1 MHARATLLTATV
13 GVLLSASFGSAW
25 ADGVP
30 PASVTTERY
39 DWTGLYVGVHL
50 GGGVNLID
58 VTDPLGPALFG
69 NPIRSPGPFGGL
81 QAGYNYQS
89 GIMVYGL
96 EAEISFPQMEG
107 TNTCSATDAAI
118 VNSTCRLNT
127 DFVGNLAAR
136 LGVAVGPQDRGLVY
150 GKTGVAWST
159 GSIDIATNDMLGG
172 VLGNPVDATSASL
185 TQWGWT
191 IGAGAEYAL
200 SSKWSVK
207 GEYDYTTFGDRGVTL
222 LPTAYLDAAGT
233 VTTTVPTRQGQVSQD
248 THAVKIGLNYRIDGG
263 DLTGIEQEDE
273 PRPAGHLPFGFEV
286 GGRYWYSWGRHKYD
300 LGFGKADNR
309 PIISDVSRLN
319 YDDLQT
325 NAGEVVG
332 RITAPW
338 NLFAKGFIG
347 TGTTT
352 NGHMNDEDFVLRE
365 ELPGGGFGPTVPYT
379 NALLG
384 GIRGGM
390 PWYGTIDV
398 GYDWWRTNGYRFGT
412 YVGYNYFR
420 ESLGAYGCVQLINPL
435 GPCGPGGGG
444 AIAPT
449 GHAVISQ
456 DGRWQSLRLGAE
468 TEFYLAPRFKVSAD
482 AAYLPYV
489 TVDAAD
495 NHFSGNTATV
505 ASVNPMTGTGVG
517 TQLEVMFSYDVT
529 DRWSVGVGGRYWA
542 MWTTNASDRRT
553 YDRER
558 GGPQAS
564 QPPIDIKLESER
576 TGLLGQVL
584 YKFD

>member
-1 MHARATLLTATV
+1 MRSLQLGGLALRLALAAWFASATV
-13 GVLLSASFGSAW
+13 H
-25 ADGVP
+25 ADGSETARPGVVP
-30 PASVTTERY
+30 PFN
-39 DWTGLYVGVHL
+39 WTGLYVGVHL

-58 VTDPLGPALFG
+58 VNDPVGPALFG

-89 GIMVYGL
+89 GIVVYGL

-107 TNTCSATDAAI
+107 TNTCSAVDAAI
-118 VNSTCRLNT
+118 VNSTCRLNSDVLGSLT
-127 DFVGNLAAR
+127 GRV
-136 LGVAVGPQDRGLVY
+136 GVAVGPQGRGLVY

-159 GSIDIATNDMLGG
+159 GSFDVATNDMQIGA
-172 VLGNPVDATSASL
+172 LGNPVAITHAGL

-200 SSKWSVK
+200 SSNWSVK
-207 GEYDYTTFGDRGVTL
+207 GEYDYTTFGDRDVTL

-233 VTTTVPTRQGQVSQD
+233 VTGTVPARQGEVSQD
-248 THAVKIGLNYRIDGG
+248 THALKIGLNYRFGGGGVIDDGG
-263 DLTGIEQEDE
+263 GSLKDE
-273 PRPAGHLPFGFEV
+273 PVSAAPSSFGFEV

-300 LGFGKADNR
+300 LGFAKSANR
-309 PIISDVSRLN
+309 PILSAVSRLN

-332 RITAPW
+332 RVTAPW

-384 GIRGGM
+384 GVRGGM

-398 GYDWWRTNGYRFGT
+398 GYDLWRADGYRFGT

-449 GHAVISQ
+449 GHSVISQ
-456 DGRWQSLRLGAE
+456 DGMWQSLRLGAE
-468 TEFYLAPRFKVSAD
+468 TEFYLAPRLKVSAD

-495 NHFSGNTATV
+495 NHFAGNTASV

-542 MWTTNASDRRT
+542 MWTTKASDRRT
-553 YDRER
+553 YDSQQ
-558 GGPQAS
+558 GGRRRASPQS
-564 QPPIDIKLESER
+564 M
-576 TGLLGQVL
+576 
-584 YKFD
+584 